1 MIVALFLKGFLLG
14 FSIAAPIGPIGILC
28 IRTTIAQGFL
38 AGFICGCGAAT
49 ASSLYGALA
58 GFGLTMVCDF
68 LIAHRLF
75 IGLFGG
81 LFLLYLGIKTMLSKP
96 AQASVLTQHDALS
109 KIYGVTFFMALT
121 NPMTILSYTAV
132 FAGLGV
138 EQNSCVSAWPLVMG
152 IFMGSLCWWLI
163 LSSFISAFRTK
174 LNLSTMTII
183 NKVSGLCVV
192 GFALYILLDTLR

>member
-1 MIVALFLKGFLLG
+1 MITLFIKGFVLG

-38 AGFICGCGAAT
+38 AGFICGCGSST

-96 AQASVLTQHDALS
+96 VQVSTLAQHDSLP
-109 KIYGVTFFMALT
+109 KIYGITFLMALT
-121 NPMTILSYTAV
+121 NPVTILSYTAV
-132 FAGLGV
+132 FAGLGM
-138 EQNSCVSAWPLVMG
+138 EQNSCVSAWPLVTG
-152 IFMGSLCWWLI
+152 IFMGSLSWWLI
-163 LSSFISAFRTK
+163 LSGFISVFRTK
-174 LNLSTMTII
+174 LNLTAMTVI
-183 NKVSGLCVV
+183 NKVSGLCVI
-192 GFALYILLDTLR
+192 GFGVYVLIGLFK

>member
-1 MIVALFLKGFLLG
+1 MITLFIKGFVLG

-38 AGFICGCGAAT
+38 AGFICGCGSAT

-68 LIAHRLF
+68 LIAHRVF

-81 LFLLYLGIKTMLSKP
+81 LFLFYLGIKTMLSKP
-96 AQASVLTQHDALS
+96 VQASTLAQHDSLL
-109 KIYGVTFFMALT
+109 KIYGVTFLMALT

-132 FAGLGV
+132 FAGLGM
-138 EQNSCVSAWPLVMG
+138 EYNSCVSAWPLVMG
-152 IFMGSLCWWLI
+152 IFMGSLSWWLI
-163 LSSFISAFRTK
+163 LSGFISVFRTK
-174 LNLSTMTII
+174 LNLTTMAVI
-183 NKVSGLCVV
+183 NKVSGLCVI
-192 GFALYILLDTLR
+192 GFGVYVLLGLFR